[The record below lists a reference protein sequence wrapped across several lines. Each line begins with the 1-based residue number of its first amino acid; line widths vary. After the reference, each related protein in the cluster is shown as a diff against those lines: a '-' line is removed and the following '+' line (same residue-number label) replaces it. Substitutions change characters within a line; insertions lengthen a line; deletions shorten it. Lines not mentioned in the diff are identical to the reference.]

1 MFVSKST
8 ENGLVGR
15 EEIAKVVKGLTVG
28 EEGAMI
34 RDRINIL
41 KERAP
46 KALTEAGSSTK
57 TMSELVPRLKN
68 KKSLCILN
76 HLCLFHIFLL

>member
-15 EEIAKVVKGLTVG
+15 EEIAKVVKGLICG

-46 KALTEAGSSTK
+46 K
-57 TMSELVPRLKN
+57 
-68 KKSLCILN
+68 SLSILN
-76 HLCLFHIFLL
+76 HLCLHFLILPFS